1 MMACITARI
10 LLAKQFNHTSR
21 IPIFQMALPFGKL
34 KPSLGLFF
42 IIESVFTLSIIGLS
56 PRKGED
62 RLGVRLLVSHAQI
75 YGNR

>member
-1 MMACITARI
+1 MMACITVRI

-21 IPIFQMALPFGKL
+21 IPIFQMAMPFGKL

-56 PRKGED
+56 LRKGE
-62 RLGVRLLVSHAQI
+62 GAQYFSCSPLLRWKI
-75 YGNR
+75 G